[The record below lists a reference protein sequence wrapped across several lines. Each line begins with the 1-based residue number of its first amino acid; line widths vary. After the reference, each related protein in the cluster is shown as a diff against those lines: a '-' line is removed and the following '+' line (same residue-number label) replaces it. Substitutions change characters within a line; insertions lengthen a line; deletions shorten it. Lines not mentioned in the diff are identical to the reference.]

1 MDVLLLEAS
10 ALPKAAPLKE
20 STLWTDAWRFGGFR
34 PTLVTELKFEG
45 RFTPRFCYEAISKP
59 NPVFCPECGAPFSI
73 SPVIGAIDFPRY
85 LTCDCRLVLATQIAV
100 YRARLPL
107 LDADEGARLFG
118 EFLPIRKSPKP
129 NFCIPE
135 NPAYYTYDPKRPSP
149 NPIVD
154 YVRERMFYE
163 KQSSAIDET
172 LYVSEALALARRQG
186 LQHPVDEGG
195 KESVFIPYDGIFNFD
210 SRINQSEAPT
220 QYPFVYLAE
229 GYAQVFRGGQVIHY
243 HQRVL
248 VPKKAKKKYLEFLV
262 GFKAKAALAAS
273 LGQTVGQRDDDTPVL
288 EIPPTA
294 PLTSSTETVLR
305 WSNCHTYTLPIVLE
319 DRTNPDTL
327 RILWDAFSKW
337 RPYTVKRDA
346 EGNPL
351 PLPKQSQ
358 PSRKVERFD
367 SLRERSRKIVKLL
380 ALNDHTATNSTEDH
394 APVTIK
400 QALEMWRDEED
411 NHWLQKGRQNARPEW
426 FVKEKSYWYDRV
438 IQKFNFSHLSPD
450 NQLGRGKAKPQ
461 PAQYKFRMVNDNCS
475 DQEIVRQIIE
485 NVTQQL
491 ESFAKVKR
499 EEAFPE
505 RNTRRARIYSNFI
518 KGNTEYIP
526 TTANAYRI
534 VKLINSRF
542 NGRLTEANLNFAAK
556 ELKTA
561 LTAER
566 NNSTAYRMCTSH
578 FNFEESLEYASGN
591 RGDANAPVAADSIPF
606 GFGCWFKDGRT
617 PHLLLTDTPAE
628 IGAFSSAPNFP
639 VCAECDLRNEKTPAE
654 IECWL
659 AEHKNELGSAL
670 VSDNPN
676 ACPECQSTAHTR
688 GKGID
693 EWVCADCQHHWIP
706 EDAPLEEA
714 PLEEVSEDIDCD
726 EPKDE
731 ASDEDLQEH
740 PSENE
745 ADEIPVDD
753 SLYDPE
759 NDPSDVTYQS
769 QTGHTYIADGY
780 QEKKTRIG
788 NRRDP
793 EIVWDRSIRILRRL
807 YPKRYVNGQV
817 SFNPTA
823 ERLLPRLYKYR
834 QRDYTADQIAKDE
847 GSGVTAVAV
856 SNDIKRFEERV
867 ARLVQMGAGDAYG
880 HCSLS
885 DAANFVEM
893 PLQLLTSWIDAKQF
907 RATSVDLKSDGFP
920 YYTPGWMV
928 SLKQLE
934 TLLVKWEK
942 YLKNTPET
950 APNLVV

>member
-1 MDVLLLEAS
+1 MHEVLELVEMVSPKGPSPIKLSKEEIEEYWRKKCAVFNQGIAPRKLEWQTFLKDVERRTVSSL
-10 ALPKAAPLKE
+10 ALGKKL
-20 STLWTDAWRFGGFR
+20 
-34 PTLVTELKFEG
+34 
-45 RFTPRFCYEAISKP
+45 
-59 NPVFCPECGAPFSI
+59 GA
-73 SPVIGAIDFPRY
+73 
-85 LTCDCRLVLATQIAV
+85 
-100 YRARLPL
+100 
-107 LDADEGARLFG
+107 
-118 EFLPIRKSPKP
+118 KSPIDTCGTLP
-129 NFCIPE
+129 RSQRTFFVFQS
-135 NPAYYTYDPKRPSP
+135 PAYYTSDPKRPSP
-149 NPIVD
+149 NPIAD

-172 LYVSEALALARRQG
+172 LYASEAQALARRQG
-186 LQHPVDEGG
+186 QQHPVDEGG
-195 KESVFIPYDGIFNFD
+195 KESVFIPCDGIFNFD
-210 SRINQSEAPT
+210 SRIGDQGEAPP
-220 QYPFVYLAE
+220 QYSFVYLTE
-229 GYAQVFRGGQVIHY
+229 DYAQVFRGDRVIHY

-248 VPKKAKKKYLEFLV
+248 VPKQPKKKYLEFLV
-262 GFKAKAALAAS
+262 DFKARAALAAAM
-273 LGQTVGQRDDDTPVL
+273 GQIVGQRDDGTPLL
-288 EIPPTA
+288 EKPLTA
-294 PLTSSTETVLR
+294 PLTCSGEIVLL
-305 WSNCHTYTLPIVLE
+305 WSNYRTYTLPIVLE
-319 DRTNPDTL
+319 DCSNPDNL
-327 RILWDAFSKW
+327 RILWDAFGKW
-337 RPYTVKRDA
+337 RRYTVKRDA
-346 EGNPL
+346 AGNHL
-351 PLPKQSQ
+351 QLPKQSQ

-380 ALNDHTATNSTEDH
+380 ALNDHTATNSAEDH

-400 QALEMWRDEED
+400 QALEMWRDEEA

-426 FVKEKSYWYDRV
+426 FFKEKSYWYDRV
-438 IQKFNFSHLSPD
+438 IQKFNFSHLTPD

-505 RNTRRARIYSNFI
+505 RSTRRARIYSNFI

-556 ELKTA
+556 ELKTV
-561 LTAER
+561 LTAQR
-566 NNSTAYRMCTSH
+566 DNSTTYRMCPGH

-591 RGDANAPVAADSIPF
+591 RGDSNAPVPTDSIPF
-606 GFGCWFKDGRT
+606 GFGCKLDDGKT
-617 PHLLLTDTPAE
+617 PHLLLTETPAE
-628 IGAFSSAPNFP
+628 LGAFSSAPVFP
-639 VCAECDLRNEKTPAE
+639 VCDKCDLRNEKTPVE
-654 IECWL
+654 IERWL
-659 AEHKNELGSAL
+659 TEHKNELRLPISE
-670 VSDNPN
+670 DNPN
-676 ACPECQSTAHTR
+676 PCPECQGTAHTQES
-688 GKGID
+688 GD
-693 EWVCADCQHHWIP
+693 EEWVCADCQHRWIP
-706 EDAPLEEA
+706 EDAPLH
-714 PLEEVSEDIDCD
+714 EVSENSDCD
-726 EPKDE
+726 EPKAED
-731 ASDEDLQEH
+731 SDEDLQEH
-740 PSENE
+740 PSESG

-753 SLYDPE
+753 GLYDPE

-769 QTGHTYIADGY
+769 ETGHTYIANGY

-867 ARLVQMGAGDAYG
+867 ARLVQMGAGDTYG

-893 PLQLLTSWIDAKQF
+893 PLQLLVSWIDAKQF
-907 RATSVDLKSDGFP
+907 RATSVDFKSDDFP
-920 YYTPGWMV
+920 FYAPAWMV

-942 YLKNTPET
+942 YLKTTPEAT
-950 APNLVV
+950 EILVV